1 MAFFNKF
8 LKRRKTGEK
17 NEAPKKDEPV
27 RAPEKKDA
35 GETRSIRFGV
45 SPAIKRAHITEKSNV
60 AGERGTYTFVV
71 ASHANKSEVKRAVE
85 AKYSVSV
92 RRVNMLSMPGKVRRR
107 GRQVGWKSGFKKAV
121 VMLQEG
127 ERIDT
132 Q

>member
-17 NEAPKKDEPV
+17 SEASKKDDPIPT
-27 RAPEKKDA
+27 PEKKDA
-35 GETRSIRFGV
+35 REARTVKFGV
-45 SPAIKRAHITEKSNV
+45 SPAIKRAHITEKSNS

-71 ASHANKSEVKRAVE
+71 ASQANKSEVKRAVE
-85 AKYSVSV
+85 AKYGVLV
-92 RRVNMLSMPGKVRRR
+92 RRVNVLSMPGKVRRR

-121 VMLQEG
+121 VVLQEG